1 VQTPNSDKN
10 WQTSC
15 PLQTFVCNNSTFG
28 VYCRAGSPGQLG
40 LWVAGSQ
47 NVTQFHIWHR
57 PARRRPQPPISRHH
71 WDRANPHNETQSPLD
86 RRWLPASTMMS
97 KIINRLRPPTQRDA
111 SGALMENEQVV
122 GAVKRPVGRKSS
134 VAKYYYYHYYLL
146 CNSHSQKTSAYI

>member
-1 VQTPNSDKN
+1 MQTPNSDKN

-57 PARRRPQPPISRHH
+57 PACRRPYRDTTGI
-71 WDRANPHNETQSPLD
+71 DGIPHNETQSQLD

-111 SGALMENEQVV
+111 SAALMENEQVV

>member
-1 VQTPNSDKN
+1 MKTGKPLAHCKRLSATIRHLEFIIEQGHRVN
-10 WQTSC
+10 WVSRSLGHKMW
-15 PLQTFVCNNSTFG
+15 PSSISG
-28 VYCRAGSPGQLG
+28 IDPPAG
-40 LWVAGSQ
+40 
-47 NVTQFHIWHR
+47 
-57 PARRRPQPPISRHH
+57 ARNHPYRDTTGIERI
-71 WDRANPHNETQSPLD
+71 PHNETQSPLD